1 MELSRGLGMDSK
13 VYGTAFRRGL
23 KSGRGKQYKAFKTNK
38 QEKRNYRLRS
48 ILLFMPILTEHILL
62 SW

>member
-23 KSGRGKQYKAFKTNK
+23 KSGRGEL
-38 QEKRNYRLRS
+38 QESNIK
-48 ILLFMPILTEHILL
+48 L
-62 SW
+62 SKPTSKKNVIIGFEAYSCLCLY